1 MVQKEAIYSQAYMQQ
16 VNSAKKKNV
25 SVFSPFFNS
34 RLEEEEQTRQK
45 LQLEKVAAEGKM
57 KKLEE
62 EAAVLDDTNQ
72 KLLKE
77 KKVMEERLAEAQLN
91 MAEEEE
97 KSKQLGKLKNKYE
110 AIIADL
116 EERLRKEQQV
126 CNIDY
131 LKILHHSFNGIQ

>member
-1 MVQKEAIYSQAYMQQ
+1 MS
-16 VNSAKKKNV
+16 VNVYIHKCV
-25 SVFSPFFNS
+25 TFD

-45 LQLEKVAAEGKM
+45 LQLEKVTAESKI

-62 EAAVLDDTNQ
+62 ESAALDDANQ

-77 KKVMEERLAEAQLN
+77 KKLYEERLAEANLN
-91 MAEEEE
+91 IVEEEE

-126 CNIDY
+126 SLCSDTLVLFVIAVAEKF
-131 LKILHHSFNGIQ
+131 KIIKFLSL

>member
-1 MVQKEAIYSQAYMQQ
+1 M
-16 VNSAKKKNV
+16 
-25 SVFSPFFNS
+25 FSPFFNS